1 MRKLLKYL
9 KHYKKESIIGPLFK
23 LLEACFELTVPII
36 MARMIDVGIKNQN
49 MPFVWK
55 MGAVLVA
62 FGVLGLVCSLTAQY
76 FAAKAAVGFSTEL
89 REDFFRHIGTLSY
102 RELDMAGNATL
113 VTRMTSDIN
122 QVQSGVNL
130 VLRLFLR
137 SPFIVVG
144 AMAMAFTIRV
154 KLALIFVV
162 AVPILSV
169 VIYGIMI
176 WTIPLYRKVQKKL
189 EKIMLMTRENLSGVR
204 VVRVVAVPILSVVI
218 YGIMIWT
225 IPLYRKVQKKLEK
238 IMLMTRENLSG
249 VRVVRAFRTQER
261 EKEEFCQETKNLM
274 HMQTFV
280 GKISALL
287 NPVTY
292 LIVNGATIL
301 IVWLGGK
308 EVYYGNLSQGEV
320 VALVNY
326 MSQILLALVALANLI
341 ITFTKA
347 LASAERINEVFALQS
362 SIQRGT
368 EEEGGSSE
376 MQIEL
381 ENVSMLYHGDK
392 EAVLEDITLSV
403 KKGETVGIIGG
414 TGSGKTTLINLLPR
428 FYDVTSGNV
437 RIDGKLEDITLSVK
451 KGETVGIIGGTGS
464 GKTTLINLLP
474 RFYDVTSGNVRID
487 GKDVKEYDLDILR
500 EKFGIVPQ
508 KAVLFHGTIR
518 DNMLLGNENASD
530 EEIWEALR
538 IAQADSVVK
547 EKEKELDT
555 VIQEGGKNLS
565 GGQKQRLTI
574 ARALVRKPEILIL
587 DDSTSALDFAT
598 DAKLRRA
605 IAENT
610 NAMTVCIVS
619 QRVMSMMKAD
629 KIFVLD
635 KGKLVG
641 SGTHEE
647 LLKTC
652 EVYKEICSSQLSKEE
667 VARHA

>member
-49 MPFVWK
+49 MTFVWK
-55 MGAVLVA
+55 MGAILVA

-76 FAAKAAVGFSTEL
+76 FAAKAAVGFGTEL
-89 REDFFRHIGTLSY
+89 REEFFKHIGTLSY

-113 VTRMTSDIN
+113 VTRITSDIN

-144 AMAMAFTIRV
+144 AMAMAFTISV

-162 AVPILSV
+162 AVPILSI

-176 WTIPLYRKVQKKL
+176 WTIPLYRKVQK
-189 EKIMLMTRENLSGVR
+189 R
-204 VVRVVAVPILSVVI
+204 
-218 YGIMIWT
+218 
-225 IPLYRKVQKKLEK
+225 LEK

-261 EKEEFCQETKNLM
+261 EKEEFCQQTKNLM
-274 HMQTFV
+274 NMQIFV

-301 IVWLGGK
+301 IVWFGGK
-308 EVYYGNLSQGEV
+308 EVYYGNLSQGEI

-347 LASAERINEVFALQS
+347 LASAERINEVFALKS
-362 SIQRGT
+362 SIENGF
-368 EEEGGSSE
+368 EEEGGNSE
-376 MQIEL
+376 KQIEL
-381 ENVSMLYHGDK
+381 NKVSMMYHGDK
-392 EAVLEDITLSV
+392 EEVLTDITLAV
-403 KKGETVGIIGG
+403 KKGDTIGIIGG

-428 FYDVTSGNV
+428 FYDVTAGSV
-437 RIDGKLEDITLSVK
+437 KIDGK
-451 KGETVGIIGGTGS
+451 
-464 GKTTLINLLP
+464 N
-474 RFYDVTSGNVRID
+474 
-487 GKDVKEYDLDILR
+487 VKEYDLKTLR

-538 IAQADSVVK
+538 IAQADNIVK

-555 VIQEGGKNLS
+555 IIQGKAE
-565 GGQKQRLTI
+565 KI
-574 ARALVRKPEILIL
+574 YPEVR
-587 DDSTSALDFAT
+587 
-598 DAKLRRA
+598 
-605 IAENT
+605 
-610 NAMTVCIVS
+610 
-619 QRVMSMMKAD
+619 
-629 KIFVLD
+629 
-635 KGKLVG
+635 
-641 SGTHEE
+641 
-647 LLKTC
+647 
-652 EVYKEICSSQLSKEE
+652 SS
-667 VARHA
+667 V